1 MKIKLEISKLEGAL
15 EAILFASG
23 ESISVD
29 RLSQALEVEAELVDR
44 LVSRLQDKYEQAGS
58 ALQILRLAD
67 SYQLSTREEYA
78 PFVKKALDIRRNV
91 PLSQA
96 AMEVLSIV
104 AYNEPV
110 TKSFIEQIRGIDSSS
125 VVNSLVEK
133 GWWKKRDGWNFREGP
148 SPIGPLPISCGVLA
162 CPAWRNCLGPGL
174 ERKGPRTGQWKKQGS
189 KEPMNHRLSE

>member
-15 EAILFASG
+15 EAIVFASG
-23 ESISVD
+23 ERISVD
-29 RLSQALEVEAELVDR
+29 RLSQALEVETELVDR

-58 ALQILRLAD
+58 TLQILRLAD

-133 GWWKKRDGWNFREGP
+133 GLVEEAGRLELPGR
-148 SPIGPLPISCGVLA
+148 PISYRTTANFLRCFGVSSLEELPRPRPREEEA
-162 CPAWRNCLGPGL
+162 QDGTVEETREQGTDESPAL
-174 ERKGPRTGQWKKQGS
+174 
-189 KEPMNHRLSE
+189 

>member
-29 RLSQALEVEAELVDR
+29 RLSQALEVETELVDR

-133 GWWKKRDGWNFREGP
+133 GLVEEAGRLELPGR
-148 SPIGPLPISCGVLA
+148 PISYRTTANFLRCFGVPSLEELPRPRPREEGA
-162 CPAWRNCLGPGL
+162 QDGTVEETREQGTDESPAL
-174 ERKGPRTGQWKKQGS
+174 
-189 KEPMNHRLSE
+189 